1 MLFRSTSAGAGKKGV
16 HGCNGFPQRSLFPE
30 NDSPGKRDKLLGME
44 PLRRLLE
51 TVKLTNFNVMLGRLP
66 EKELFSRKRPVRR
79 VRLLRE
85 NGIAPEKLLEESS
98 RRVKRV
104 RRVRVAGNSPERW
117 LFWR

>member
-1 MLFRSTSAGAGKKGV
+1 M